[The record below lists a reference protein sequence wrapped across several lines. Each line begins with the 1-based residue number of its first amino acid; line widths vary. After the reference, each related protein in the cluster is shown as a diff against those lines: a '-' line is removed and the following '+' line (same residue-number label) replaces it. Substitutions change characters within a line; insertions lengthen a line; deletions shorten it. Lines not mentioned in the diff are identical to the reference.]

1 MDISD
6 ESKKVFTEPFI
17 DAVRAL
23 NEVIAKGSLR
33 QQVAE
38 FRRFVNEFGTHYA
51 SSTELGTKLTI
62 ERRYTL
68 HERQGVKNKALKDCN
83 TLAGDSDDTCFLI
96 FDLRRH
102 SRETPGVNII
112 IHKTSFIKVPEYW
125 DFKRKRI
132 SSNVGTPL
140 CWIVTLIPNVST
152 ELSSQH
158 LEVSL
163 QTVYHNGVNKSSA

>member
-1 MDISD
+1 MHLNLEDAGGASDSSFEIRFPALFSRSWEKENDVNKVKDFFVKEKGTIAVTEALCITHKVDISD

-83 TLAGDSDDTCFLI
+83 TLAGDSYGTCFLL
-96 FDLRRH
+96 FQYF
-102 SRETPGVNII
+102 N
-112 IHKTSFIKVPEYW
+112 
-125 DFKRKRI
+125 
-132 SSNVGTPL
+132 
-140 CWIVTLIPNVST
+140 C
-152 ELSSQH
+152 
-158 LEVSL
+158 
-163 QTVYHNGVNKSSA
+163 